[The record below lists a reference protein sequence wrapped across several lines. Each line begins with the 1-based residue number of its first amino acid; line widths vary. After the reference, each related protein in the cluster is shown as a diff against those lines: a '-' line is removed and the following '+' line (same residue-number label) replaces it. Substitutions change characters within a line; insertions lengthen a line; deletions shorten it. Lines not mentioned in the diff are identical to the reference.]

1 MTEGLRTPL
10 TTWAEHLAWC
20 KMRAKAELLAGGP
33 DEARNAISSMGSD
46 IDKFDGEGGPKRH
59 IVAFLV
65 MDALL
70 GPSDTGTIVR
80 WIDGWN

>member
-1 MTEGLRTPL
+1 
-10 TTWAEHLAWC
+10 
-20 KMRAKAELLAGGP
+20 
-33 DEARNAISSMGSD
+33 MGSD